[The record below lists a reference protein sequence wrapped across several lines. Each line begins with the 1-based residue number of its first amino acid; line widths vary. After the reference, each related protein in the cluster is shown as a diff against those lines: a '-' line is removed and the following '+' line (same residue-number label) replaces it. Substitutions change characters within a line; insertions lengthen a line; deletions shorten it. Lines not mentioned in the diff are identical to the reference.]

1 MSVSFQL
8 MLPLAVACG
17 VMSAA
22 DLTGDLSKYRDFQLG
37 TNLATVAGQA
47 RANASQA
54 KTIHSRPALM
64 QELDWRP
71 QSLGPSGQAEAANN
85 VVFSFYNGELYRIAI
100 HYDRHETEGM
110 TSGDFIDAISA
121 TYGPA
126 ERTIQA
132 ASTVQAKYSD
142 PDETVAR
149 WQDSKYCF
157 ELVRSSYGP
166 SFQLIGMLKSLQEPV
181 QAATIESKRLDDLE
195 APQRDAA
202 RLVSEAD
209 AAQARLEKARLANKP
224 KFRM

>member
-1 MSVSFQL
+1 MSAL
-8 MLPLAVACG
+8 KLTLPLLVVCG

-22 DLTGDLSKYRDFQLG
+22 DLTGDLSKYREFQLG
-37 TNLATVAGQA
+37 ANLATVAKQA
-47 RANASQA
+47 GASPSQA
-54 KTIHSRPALM
+54 KVIHSRPALI

-71 QSLGPSGQAEAANN
+71 QPLGPSAQSEAANN

-110 TSGDFIDAISA
+110 TNGDFVDAISA

-126 ERTIQA
+126 ERPIA
-132 ASTVQAKYSD
+132 EASPAQAKYSD

-149 WQDSKYCF
+149 WQDPKYSF

-181 QAATIESKRLDDLE
+181 LAANLEAKRLDDLE

-209 AAQARLEKARLANKP
+209 AAQVKLEKARLLNKP
-224 KFRM
+224 RFRM